1 MASGAGFPEWNGLL
15 RKAGENSDDNLSLAH
30 VSEEK
35 TMTAKLTRAQRDT
48 IADLDHKIS
57 ALNHEFSKGNGAI
70 ENAQAAQLSQVRRR
84 FTDQVKPI
92 NERKQKELNKL
103 RSLRENELKA
113 VDQRFDNLVVD
124 LHKEFSGEFQKLE
137 ADYTKAETEVSSK
150 FSAQLTSRESIFQA
164 KLHELQAPR
173 DDIMQK
179 AEKAEKREEE
189 ERAKR
194 EAEAKAKKEAAAVAS
209 AAPVATPETPK
220 PTVSTPA

>member
-1 MASGAGFPEWNGLL
+1 
-15 RKAGENSDDNLSLAH
+15 
-30 VSEEK
+30 
-35 TMTAKLTRAQRDT
+35 MTAKLTRAQRET
-48 IADLDHKIS
+48 IAELDRKIS
-57 ALNHEFSKGNGAI
+57 ALNNEFSKGTEAI
-70 ENAQAAQLSQVRRR
+70 KNAQAAQLSQVRRQ
-84 FTDQVKPI
+84 FTDPVKPI

-103 RSLRENELKA
+103 RVLRENELKA
-113 VDQRFDNLVVD
+113 TAQRFDNLVVD

-137 ADYTKAETEVSSK
+137 ADYTKAEAEVSSK

-173 DDIMQK
+173 DDILQK

-209 AAPVATPETPK
+209 AAPAAIPETPK